1 MAQDS
6 TTDFRVFFDGRV
18 SLVIPES
25 LAARAWLSAHVS
37 ADTPWS
43 GKALSVE
50 PRFTHP
56 LLTWIEA
63 DGLEVTFRSL
73 ISHLPHE
80 LRWRR
85 HDGSGECLLGQYAN
99 EEDAADAITGAR
111 DELLAACATKEARQD
126 VLAGRFAVQPRGTQ
140 GDHT

>member
-1 MAQDS
+1 M
-6 TTDFRVFFDGRV
+6 
-18 SLVIPES
+18 
-25 LAARAWLSAHVS
+25 
-37 ADTPWS
+37 
-43 GKALSVE
+43 SVE

-85 HDGSGECLLGQYAN
+85 HDGSGEYLLGQYAN

-126 VLAGRFAVQPRGTQ
+126 VLAGRFAVQPRRTLS
-140 GDHT
+140 